1 MENKILAI
9 VNGVQILDKHL
20 DEAIMRYP
28 ADRRQYL
35 ETPVGR
41 EQLLE
46 QMISFELMYN
56 YGKELGTDS
65 SEEYLNQVEKAKK
78 DLLTQIVIGNELS
91 KVEISDD
98 EAEKYYNDNKEN
110 FKEMEQVQ
118 AKHILVETEEE
129 ANEVAKKI
137 AEGLSFE
144 EAAQSHSSC
153 PSSQNGGDLGFFT
166 RGRMVPEF
174 EEAAFK
180 LNLGEVSAPVQT
192 QFGFHLIKV
201 EDKKEERVKPLEE
214 VKEVI
219 KQNLLQEKQNQRYFD
234 LTEELKSKY
243 RVEVYK

>member
-78 DLLTQIVIGNELS
+78 DLLTQVVIGNELS
-91 KVEISDD
+91 KVEISDE
-98 EAEKYYNDNKEN
+98 EAEKYYNDNTES
-110 FKEMEQVQ
+110 FKEMEQIQ
-118 AKHILVETEEE
+118 LW
-129 ANEVAKKI
+129 
-137 AEGLSFE
+137 L
-144 EAAQSHSSC
+144 
-153 PSSQNGGDLGFFT
+153 
-166 RGRMVPEF
+166 
-174 EEAAFK
+174 
-180 LNLGEVSAPVQT
+180 
-192 QFGFHLIKV
+192 
-201 EDKKEERVKPLEE
+201 
-214 VKEVI
+214 
-219 KQNLLQEKQNQRYFD
+219 
-234 LTEELKSKY
+234 LKSCSEC
-243 RVEVYK
+243 R

>member
-9 VNGVQILDKHL
+9 VNGVQISEHHL
-20 DEAIMRYP
+20 DEAIAKYP

-56 YGKELGTDS
+56 YGKELGVDT

-78 DLLTQIVIGNELS
+78 DLLTQVVIGNEIS
-91 KVEISDD
+91 KVEVTDE

-110 FKEMEQVQ
+110 FKDMEQVQ
-118 AKHILVETEEE
+118 AKHILVETEDE
-129 ANEVAKKI
+129 AKEIAKKI
-137 AEGLSFE
+137 ADGLSFE
-144 EAAQSHSSC
+144 EAAQNHSSC

-180 LNLGEVSAPVQT
+180 LELGEVSAPVQT

-214 VKEVI
+214 VKEMI
-219 KQNLLQEKQNQRYFD
+219 KHNLLQEKQNQKYFD
-234 LTEELKSKY
+234 LTAELKNKY
-243 RVEVYK
+243 RVEMYK